1 MEKILNQYE
10 TGYLILLMILQNIN
24 REWSVPLHLP
34 AISAPNPLLYL
45 PEQDFPSEASWYP
58 LTQEQM

>member
-1 MEKILNQYE
+1 
-10 TGYLILLMILQNIN
+10 MILQNIN
-24 REWSVPLHLP
+24 REWSVSLHLP